1 MEPKLAV
8 VVARLVERSIPT
20 QEIRGSNIK
29 IGKVLPTNY
38 KLNRKDENRRKRGRE
53 WPILKKEWRPKICLS
68 TRDSMNKSTTSPS
81 TNLPLSNVLTQL
93 PTLHALFKGAKFKPS

>member
-20 QEIRGSNIK
+20 QEIRGSNLK
-29 IGKVLPTNY
+29 ISKVLPTNY

-53 WPILKKEWRPKICLS
+53 WPILKREWRRKICPC
-68 TRDSMNKSTTSPS
+68 TQDSMNTSTTSPS

-93 PTLHALFKGAKFKPS
+93 PTLHALFKGTTFKPI